1 MCTALSLTA
10 KDGSHLFG
18 RNMDIEYSFNQ
29 SVLLTPRHFG
39 YKNRAT
45 GEVEQTKY
53 AIIGMGT
60 LIDEHPSYADVC
72 NEKGLA
78 AAGLNFPKYAHW
90 DDKSVEGKT
99 NIAPYDLLLWVAAN
113 FETVKEVKEAL
124 KNVVLVG
131 VPLNEQVPISPL
143 HWMICDKTG
152 ESIVVEKTVNGL
164 KVMDNKVGILT
175 NAPTFDWHLT
185 NLTQYMGLTA
195 TQPQDTA
202 WGEQNLKP
210 LGQGLG
216 AFGLPGDY
224 SSPSRFVKAAFLR
237 NHIDYA
243 DVNYSGMSEFF
254 HILNGVAMVRGSVVT
269 PQHLNDITLYTSC
282 IDQEKGIYYYK
293 TYTNHSIS
301 AINMH
306 HEDLDAKEVK
316 LFTFND
322 EFTVTQQN

>member
-1 MCTALSLTA
+1 
-10 KDGSHLFG
+10 
-18 RNMDIEYSFNQ
+18 
-29 SVLLTPRHFG
+29 
-39 YKNRAT
+39 
-45 GEVEQTKY
+45 
-53 AIIGMGT
+53 
-60 LIDEHPSYADVC
+60 
-72 NEKGLA
+72 
-78 AAGLNFPKYAHW
+78 
-90 DDKSVEGKT
+90 
-99 NIAPYDLLLWVAAN
+99 
-113 FETVKEVKEAL
+113 
-124 KNVVLVG
+124 
-131 VPLNEQVPISPL
+131 
-143 HWMICDKTG
+143 MICDKTG

-164 KVMDNKVGILT
+164 KVMDNKVGVLT

-202 WGEQNLKP
+202 CGEQNLKP

-243 DVNYSGMSEFF
+243 DVNYSGMSELF

-322 EFTVTQQN
+322 EFTVMQQN